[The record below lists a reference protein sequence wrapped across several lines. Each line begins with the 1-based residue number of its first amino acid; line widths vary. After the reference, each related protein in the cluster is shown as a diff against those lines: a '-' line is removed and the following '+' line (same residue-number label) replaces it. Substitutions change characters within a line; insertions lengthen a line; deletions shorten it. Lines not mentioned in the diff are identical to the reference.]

1 MKFFERFR
9 LAFQRSDDFKA
20 QLFAFLGSDA
30 QELRGLGGKIVTRE
44 QARELLQE
52 LIPAEIEM
60 RGICRRPIAVVAA
73 APHVSFDNWSEYF
86 CNRTA
91 RRLSLGWVVARNF
104 RDQDPRTIPAP
115 IGRHLHVNRPTES
128 LRPGGDEFFSERAQE
143 AHEKYLAT
151 LLQASGKKKFPIDLL
166 IEFHSQMRTPKL
178 EIATVGLDQNT
189 AREIDEHYTELQ
201 AKLSLPELALE
212 PLHPLRMTAETT
224 KKIGSLRTEIARCSL
239 HIEVPREFRRGDL
252 ERRRMC
258 QGLVQ
263 ITKLV
268 VERLAGEA
276 A

>member
-1 MKFFERFR
+1 MKLFERFR

-30 QELRGLGGKIVTRE
+30 QELRGIGGHIVTRE

-91 RRLSLGWVVARNF
+91 QRLSLGWVIAKNF
-104 RDQDPRTIPAP
+104 RDQDPHTIPAS

-151 LLQASGKKKFPIDLL
+151 LLQASGKKAFPMDLL
-166 IEFHSQMRTPKL
+166 IEFHSHMRTPKL
-178 EIATVGLDQNT
+178 EIATVGVNQDI
-189 AREIDEHYTELQ
+189 AREIDERYTELR
-201 AKLSLPELALE
+201 AKFSLPELALE
-212 PLHPLRMTAETT
+212 PLRPLRMTAEMT
-224 KKIGSLRTEIARCSL
+224 KNIGSLRTEIARHSL

-252 ERRRMC
+252 ERRQMC
-258 QGLVQ
+258 QGLIQ

>member
-1 MKFFERFR
+1 MNFLERVR

-44 QARELLQE
+44 QARELLRE

-60 RGICRRPIAVVAA
+60 RGHCRRPIAVVAA

-91 RRLSLGWVVARNF
+91 QRLSLGWVVAKNF

-128 LRPGGDEFFSERAQE
+128 LRPGGDEFFSERAHQ
-143 AHEKYLAT
+143 AHERYLAT
-151 LLQASGKKKFPIDLL
+151 LLQATGKNEFPIDLL
-166 IEFHSQMRTPKL
+166 VEFHSHMRTPKL
-178 EIATVGLDQNT
+178 EIATVGLSQEM
-189 AREIDEHYTELQ
+189 AREIDEHYAEMR
-201 AKLSLPELALE
+201 AKFALPELALE
-212 PLHPLRMTAETT
+212 PLHSLRMTAETT
-224 KKIGSLRTEIARCSL
+224 KKIGSLRREIARCSL

-252 ERRRMC
+252 ERKRMC
-258 QGLVQ
+258 QGLIQ
-263 ITKLV
+263 ITQHV
-268 VERLAGEA
+268 VERLVADA
-276 A
+276 T